1 MSDNTEKDFGDF
13 LVTQLGKL
21 EPQAPHPPTYTDTRA
36 QSYVRRKPDMVTDRS
51 THGHRYTHTDTHR
64 PRCTHGHRH
73 IQTQIPQS
81 RAYVPRNK

>member
-36 QSYVRRKPDMVTDRS
+36 QSYVRGKPDMVTDRS
-51 THGHRYTHTDTHR
+51 THGHRYTHTDTYR
-64 PRCTHGHRH
+64 PRCTHRHRH

>member
-51 THGHRYTHTDTHR
+51 THGHRYTDTHGHTQTQVHTQTQTHTDTNS
-64 PRCTHGHRH
+64 PKQSLCT
-73 IQTQIPQS
+73 Q
-81 RAYVPRNK
+81 K